1 MGLMNKILSVIGI
14 MVKRYLIKV
23 NYYDGDTSI
32 RLLQPQIYN
41 V

>member
-1 MGLMNKILSVIGI
+1 MGLMNKISSVIV

>member
-1 MGLMNKILSVIGI
+1 MGLMNKFLSTIG

>member
-1 MGLMNKILSVIGI
+1 MGLMNKFLSAIG